1 MRTLLVHQGEKPLI
15 GILED
20 GQLAEV
26 FFPQEGDTAE
36 AVLLGRV
43 ERIVPGMK
51 AAFVDIGQEKNGF
64 LPLEEKNTGLSYP
77 KTGDAVI
84 VQIRKEAQGVKGA
97 FLTRDISLCGETMLL
112 TPMSRMVGVSSK
124 ITEDGKRKALKET
137 GRAIAQERFGLVMR
151 TAAENAPEEEL
162 AAEAERLFQ
171 QWEQIRR
178 AAPTAHVPSVLMQ
191 PRSTLEAV
199 LDDYRPRGIDQIV
212 TDDPAVAEKAAGIAP
227 VQVIP
232 ENLLTIYKIE
242 SQLKKAQERRV
253 WLSSGGTLVIDPCEA
268 MTVIDVNTAKFTGK
282 RELEDTVLRLNLECA
297 DYTVTAFDNGLAAW
311 NALAADHD
319 YDLAL
324 LDMMLPGV
332 DGFTLLPK
340 LQEYG
345 IPVICL
351 TAMNDA
357 QHEVQGLR
365 GGAEDYIAKPFD
377 MLALMVRMEK
387 VLRRSGKF
395 REVYHFRD
403 LTLDN
408 GNRRISRNGE
418 EIPLPPL
425 EFDVLAVLMKNKNR
439 TVSRERILNEIWGQ
453 DYFGDIRTV
462 DVRIANLRKKLN
474 LSEEIRTI
482 SKAGYRLE
490 ER

>member
-1 MRTLLVHQGEKPLI
+1 
-15 GILED
+15 
-20 GQLAEV
+20 
-26 FFPQEGDTAE
+26 
-36 AVLLGRV
+36 
-43 ERIVPGMK
+43 
-51 AAFVDIGQEKNGF
+51 
-64 LPLEEKNTGLSYP
+64 
-77 KTGDAVI
+77 
-84 VQIRKEAQGVKGA
+84 
-97 FLTRDISLCGETMLL
+97 
-112 TPMSRMVGVSSK
+112 
-124 ITEDGKRKALKET
+124 
-137 GRAIAQERFGLVMR
+137 
-151 TAAENAPEEEL
+151 
-162 AAEAERLFQ
+162 
-171 QWEQIRR
+171 
-178 AAPTAHVPSVLMQ
+178 
-191 PRSTLEAV
+191 
-199 LDDYRPRGIDQIV
+199 
-212 TDDPAVAEKAAGIAP
+212 
-227 VQVIP
+227 
-232 ENLLTIYKIE
+232 
-242 SQLKKAQERRV
+242 
-253 WLSSGGTLVIDPCEA
+253 
-268 MTVIDVNTAKFTGK
+268 
-282 RELEDTVLRLNLECA
+282 
-297 DYTVTAFDNGLAAW
+297 
-311 NALAADHD
+311 
-319 YDLAL
+319 
-324 LDMMLPGV
+324 MMLPGV

-408 GNRRISRNGE
+408 GNRRLSRSGE